1 MLMRMDV
8 VAIHGEVE
16 SIRAATASKLHHIGT
31 SRYVGNMTVYETVPA
46 AVNEL
51 PIRSGSMI
59 HPRPMI
65 HPHRAPMLPRP
76 NLPIL
81 NNTSA

>member
-1 MLMRMDV
+1 VLMRMDV

-16 SIRAATASKLHHIGT
+16 TIRAATASKLHHIGT
-31 SRYVGNMTVYETVPA
+31 SRYAGNMTVYETVSA
-46 AVNEL
+46 AVNQL
-51 PIRSGSMI
+51 PTRSDS
-59 HPRPMI
+59 MI
-65 HPHRAPMLPRP
+65 HPHRAPMLSRP